1 MTDVKTAFHV
11 EWPEKKSFEVPLF
24 ITLRQTDV
32 SHTCMF
38 QVSPQKNYTLGFE
51 GVPVSA
57 ALGGTARSFQEEI
70 YEQQREAAG
79 QNIQLTVADYTEVN
93 EMLCHCSD
101 LL

>member
-1 MTDVKTAFHV
+1 M
-11 EWPEKKSFEVPLF
+11 WSGLEKKSFEVPLF
-24 ITLRQTDV
+24 TTLRQTDV

-38 QVSPQKNYTLGFE
+38 QVSPQKNHTLGFE

-70 YEQQREAAG
+70 YEQQRGAAG

>member
-1 MTDVKTAFHV
+1 MLVTRACFKFHH
-11 EWPEKKSFEVPLF
+11 KKSHPW
-24 ITLRQTDV
+24 
-32 SHTCMF
+32 
-38 QVSPQKNYTLGFE
+38 FE

-70 YEQQREAAG
+70 YEQQRGAAG